1 MGLLCDFCGKQR
13 SMIYCR
19 PDAACLCLSCDRG
32 VHAANALSCRHLRT
46 LLCGRCNSQPAIVRC
61 IEENISLCRGCDWS
75 GHGGSAS
82 ALGHK
87 MQPINSYSGCPS
99 SAELSRLWSFA
110 LEIPPI
116 LDSNCQKVLGM
127 ISVGTNSF
135 DNCCGPSNGRDNDLG
150 ANGELST
157 SVGSSLKFV
166 ENPLPFTSDQ
176 QARLIDPTTPK
187 LCCTETNGHETC
199 KDDHLYEDLN
209 VDDIDLSFENY
220 EELFGG
226 SQNES
231 GQLFGDAGMDS
242 LFEMD
247 ISATTSNCQGA
258 LMAEASSSGQVEST
272 HAACSTAA
280 SADSLMSNPGVDS
293 DPIPCFPS
301 MQACSALSLSF
312 SGLISDSKRG
322 DYRDCGMSS
331 MATVG
336 DPPWYAAG
344 PEASSFS
351 PASRDS
357 AVMRYKEKKKNRRF
371 EKKIRYE
378 SRKVRADT
386 RRRVKGRFVKAG
398 DAYDYDPLHDAKGC

>member
-135 DNCCGPSNGRDNDLG
+135 GNCCGPSNGRDNDLG

-187 LCCTETNGHETC
+187 VCNLIWNYVHTRITLFGAYFVWIMGTFAIVIFKQINC
-199 KDDHLYEDLN
+199 LLVIVMYN
-209 VDDIDLSFENY
+209 VVTFKRNVTSYLKY
-220 EELFGG
+220 EE
-226 SQNES
+226 
-231 GQLFGDAGMDS
+231 
-242 LFEMD
+242 
-247 ISATTSNCQGA
+247 
-258 LMAEASSSGQVEST
+258 
-272 HAACSTAA
+272 
-280 SADSLMSNPGVDS
+280 
-293 DPIPCFPS
+293 
-301 MQACSALSLSF
+301 
-312 SGLISDSKRG
+312 K
-322 DYRDCGMSS
+322 
-331 MATVG
+331 
-336 DPPWYAAG
+336 W
-344 PEASSFS
+344 
-351 PASRDS
+351 
-357 AVMRYKEKKKNRRF
+357 
-371 EKKIRYE
+371 
-378 SRKVRADT
+378 
-386 RRRVKGRFVKAG
+386 
-398 DAYDYDPLHDAKGC
+398 

>member
-19 PDAACLCLSCDRG
+19 PDAACLCLSCDR
-32 VHAANALSCRHLRT
+32 VSTRRTLFSCRTCALSFAGDAIRSQLLLGASRKTYPFAAVVTGVGMRISFWQLLRT
-46 LLCGRCNSQPAIVRC
+46 
-61 IEENISLCRGCDWS
+61 
-75 GHGGSAS
+75 
-82 ALGHK
+82 
-87 MQPINSYSGCPS
+87 
-99 SAELSRLWSFA
+99 
-110 LEIPPI
+110 
-116 LDSNCQKVLGM
+116 
-127 ISVGTNSF
+127 
-135 DNCCGPSNGRDNDLG
+135 SNGRDNDLG

-220 EELFGG
+220 EELLQPPQTV
-226 SQNES
+226 S
-231 GQLFGDAGMDS
+231 
-242 LFEMD
+242 
-247 ISATTSNCQGA
+247 A

-301 MQACSALSLSF
+301 MQACSPLSF
-312 SGLISDSKRG
+312 IFWLDQ
-322 DYRDCGMSS
+322 
-331 MATVG
+331 
-336 DPPWYAAG
+336 
-344 PEASSFS
+344 
-351 PASRDS
+351 
-357 AVMRYKEKKKNRRF
+357 
-371 EKKIRYE
+371 
-378 SRKVRADT
+378 
-386 RRRVKGRFVKAG
+386 
-398 DAYDYDPLHDAKGC
+398 

>member
-99 SAELSRLWSFA
+99 SAELSTLWSFA

-116 LDSNCQKVLGM
+116 LDSNCQK
-127 ISVGTNSF
+127 
-135 DNCCGPSNGRDNDLG
+135 
-150 ANGELST
+150 LST

-226 SQNES
+226 SQNQS

-293 DPIPCFPS
+293 HPIPCFPS

-312 SGLISDSKRG
+312 SGLISDSKGG

-357 AVMRYKEKKKNRRF
+357 AVMRYKKKR
-371 EKKIRYE
+371 KIG
-378 SRKVRADT
+378 DL
-386 RRRVKGRFVKAG
+386 RRRSGMNLVKSGQTQEEG
-398 DAYDYDPLHDAKGC
+398 